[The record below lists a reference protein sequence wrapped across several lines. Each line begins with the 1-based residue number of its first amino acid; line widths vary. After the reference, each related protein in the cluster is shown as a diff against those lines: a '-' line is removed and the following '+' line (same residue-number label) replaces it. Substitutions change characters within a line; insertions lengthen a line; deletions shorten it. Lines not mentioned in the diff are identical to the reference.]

1 MITSHLC
8 WRSDRK
14 HIKSCVKWNHGFPPW
29 MMIGWGERSIDDAYQ
44 TTSILK
50 RLSISRQQQIW
61 FKLIPRAWK
70 ESDDKTDDHTIF
82 LPTAYCSLYIDYMCS
97 TFIFSTASIL
107 FLIRL

>member
-1 MITSHLC
+1 
-8 WRSDRK
+8 
-14 HIKSCVKWNHGFPPW
+14 
-29 MMIGWGERSIDDAYQ
+29 MMIGWGDIGQDDWHKLALNITFDERSMDDAYR

-70 ESDDKTDDHTIF
+70 ETQDKTDDHTNW

-97 TFIFSTASIL
+97 TFYIL
-107 FLIRL
+107 QR